1 MRLEKMFDGKNIWY
15 IMIFISFITSW
26 QKYFL
31 EIFENISSQLLI
43 FLTKALEKVL
53 VSTSER

>member
-1 MRLEKMFDGKNIWY
+1 MFDGKNIWY
-15 IMIFISFITSW
+15 IMIFISFITFW